1 MVSEWR
7 PVSSMSTTCLTL
19 VFYREHIQLTP
30 LSLTMSATNST
41 TLAELASHIADAGT
55 GIASCLTELT
65 TSQPALC
72 ASSFATVSW
81 HCHSRLH
88 RAVYYNV

>member
-7 PVSSMSTTCLTL
+7 PVTSISTTCLTL
-19 VFYREHIQLTP
+19 VFYLEHKQLT
-30 LSLTMSATNST
+30 LQGLTMSATNST
-41 TLAELASHIADAGT
+41 TLAELASHIAEAGT

-72 ASSFATVSW
+72 ATAP
-81 HCHSRLH
+81 C
-88 RAVYYNV
+88 N